1 MMVKKIGFLFG
12 AGAEIGYGMP
22 TGGTFA
28 LDIFRQDP
36 TIAKNDFKKMRAS
49 IDKTTTYA
57 GEWLPEDF
65 DEKNIGTFG
74 KSVFGNIIKDTI
86 EHNRE
91 KIIRKLE
98 CFDKIAQSILV
109 KMEKTGDINIRKSI
123 EEIIDRNL
131 DDINMSQKFSFTDE
145 FSEGNKLFSSKF
157 FSAFLLI
164 YKKKKDSSTEIRS
177 ELGKIIISIMQ
188 LQVGALSEALTRKIN
203 DNPFRKKDDDID
215 LFDDLGEIIKLNY
228 SLAGVTGLEYLLD
241 KNSGTILEGD
251 DNDIVVTKFAWKILE
266 SIFSDVLDYK
276 TLIDSNWH
284 YLYCPKIEW
293 NKFCKICIFL
303 FTVRNY
309 IEKQCANVDCHVV
322 GYYDDVNNYIKEKK
336 IQAETI
342 ATTNYTNLIK
352 KKIEQVSN
360 IHFLNGSTE
369 LWYDPYVNSI
379 KTKEIKDV
387 SSDEEVWEHFK
398 VPLLFTQSGTK
409 PMTSIHMS
417 KEYVNVYDGFFKA
430 DIICVVGFGFN
441 NDDEHINGILRDLIN
456 NGKKLVI
463 VKNKSNQMPLDLQ
476 KTYARR
482 LKVDKSD
489 RIQVITVDDNRMDGD
504 QLWLDKMIS

>member
-123 EEIIDRNL
+123 EEIIDRDL

-203 DNPFRKKDDDID
+203 DNPFRKK
-215 LFDDLGEIIKLNY
+215 
-228 SLAGVTGLEYLLD
+228 
-241 KNSGTILEGD
+241 
-251 DNDIVVTKFAWKILE
+251 
-266 SIFSDVLDYK
+266 
-276 TLIDSNWH
+276 
-284 YLYCPKIEW
+284 
-293 NKFCKICIFL
+293 
-303 FTVRNY
+303 
-309 IEKQCANVDCHVV
+309 
-322 GYYDDVNNYIKEKK
+322 
-336 IQAETI
+336 
-342 ATTNYTNLIK
+342 
-352 KKIEQVSN
+352 
-360 IHFLNGSTE
+360 
-369 LWYDPYVNSI
+369 
-379 KTKEIKDV
+379 
-387 SSDEEVWEHFK
+387 
-398 VPLLFTQSGTK
+398 
-409 PMTSIHMS
+409 M
-417 KEYVNVYDGFFKA
+417 
-430 DIICVVGFGFN
+430 
-441 NDDEHINGILRDLIN
+441 
-456 NGKKLVI
+456 
-463 VKNKSNQMPLDLQ
+463 
-476 KTYARR
+476 
-482 LKVDKSD
+482 
-489 RIQVITVDDNRMDGD
+489 
-504 QLWLDKMIS
+504 MISIYLMIWAKLSS